1 MHLFKV
7 RLKGERNFTPII
19 ANNRIEAAMK
29 FRHLI
34 ESRKMTAIQN
44 SSRTAKRLFKGR

>member
-1 MHLFKV
+1 MQLFKI
-7 RLKGERNFTPII
+7 RLKGQRNFTPIM

-44 SSRTAKRLFKGR
+44 SSRTAKKLFRGK